1 MDDLQAQ
8 MNSIL
13 ANPELMDQIKSIA
26 QNIGTESDEES
37 PSHTKGTPETIPNI
51 DFNMLQKLSGIAG
64 QSNIDKNQRTLLSA
78 LAPYLSS
85 DRLHKLE
92 KAMRASKM
100 AGIATTL
107 LSNTGR

>member
-1 MDDLQAQ
+1 MDDLQTQ

-13 ANPELMDQIKSIA
+13 SNPELMDQIKSIA
-26 QNIGTESDEES
+26 QNIGMESEEES
-37 PSHTKGTPETIPNI
+37 PSHTKDTPETFPNI

-107 LSNTGR
+107 LGNTGR